1 MHTTVEVG
9 ANTGLDT
16 ERFAG
21 QGVVYAFE
29 PEPNLFKNLVDRF
42 LTNFNYNINV
52 RLFDYA
58 VDINEENKTFR
69 SSNIENGIGSLY
81 ELHPELINS
90 DAGIYQCYREGF
102 HNTYEVKCIRMD
114 TFIERENIEKIDM
127 LWIDAQGNDFNVL
140 KSFGDK
146 ISIVQAGRCEC
157 TNKIPLYE
165 GVDNHYE
172 DVKSWLQDKGF
183 QVTEDYWHTHDT
195 EVDLKFW
202 R

>member
-1 MHTTVEVG
+1 MHWLPSQ
-9 ANTGLDT
+9 ASL
-16 ERFAG
+16 
-21 QGVVYAFE
+21 
-29 PEPNLFKNLVDRF
+29 NLFQKLRAKFGSNS
-42 LTNFNYNINV
+42 NV
-52 RLFDYA
+52 KLYEYA
-58 VDINEENKTFR
+58 VDISEENKTFR

-157 TNKIPLYE
+157 TNKVPLYE
-165 GVDNHYE
+165 GIDNHYE

-183 QVTEDYWHTHDT
+183 QVEEDYWHAHDT

>member
-1 MHTTVEVG
+1 MHITIEVG
-9 ANTGLDT
+9 ANIGSDT
-16 ERFAG
+16 DRFAG
-21 QGVVYAFE
+21 QGLVYAFE
-29 PEPNLFKNLVDRF
+29 PEPNLFKNLNDKF
-42 LTNFNYNINV
+42 SSNSNV
-52 RLFDYA
+52 KLYEYA
-58 VDINEENKTFR
+58 VDISEENKTFR
-69 SSNIENGIGSLY
+69 SSNIENGIDSLY

-90 DAGIYQCYREGF
+90 GAGIYQCYREGF

-114 TFIERENIEKIDM
+114 TFIVRENIEKIDM

-157 TNKIPLYE
+157 TNKVPLYE
-165 GVDNHYE
+165 GIDNHYE

-183 QVTEDYWHTHDT
+183 QVTEDYWHAHDT

>member
-1 MHTTVEVG
+1 MHITIEVG
-9 ANTGLDT
+9 ANIGSDT
-16 ERFAG
+16 EGFAG
-21 QGVVYAFE
+21 QGIVYAFE
-29 PEPNLFKNLVDRF
+29 PEPNLFQKLRAKFGSNS
-42 LTNFNYNINV
+42 NV
-52 RLFDYA
+52 KLYEYA
-58 VDINEENKTFR
+58 VDINEESRTFR

-114 TFIERENIEKIDM
+114 TFIEQESIEKIDM

-157 TNKIPLYE
+157 TNKVPLYE
-165 GVDNHYE
+165 GINNHYE

-183 QVTEDYWHTHDT
+183 QAEEDYWHAHDT

>member
-1 MHTTVEVG
+1 MHITIEVG
-9 ANTGLDT
+9 ANIGSDT
-16 ERFAG
+16 EGFAG
-21 QGVVYAFE
+21 QGIVYAFE
-29 PEPNLFKNLVDRF
+29 PEPNLFQKLRAKFGSNS
-42 LTNFNYNINV
+42 NV
-52 RLFDYA
+52 KLYEYA
-58 VDINEENKTFR
+58 VDINEESRTFR

-114 TFIERENIEKIDM
+114 TFIEQESIEKIDM

-157 TNKIPLYE
+157 TNKVPLYE
-165 GVDNHYE
+165 GINNHYE

-183 QVTEDYWHTHDT
+183 QVEENYWHAHDT

>member
-1 MHTTVEVG
+1 MHITIEVG
-9 ANTGLDT
+9 ANIGSDT
-16 ERFAG
+16 EGFAG
-21 QGVVYAFE
+21 QGIVYAFE
-29 PEPNLFKNLVDRF
+29 PEPNLFQKLRAKFGSNS
-42 LTNFNYNINV
+42 NV
-52 RLFDYA
+52 KLYEYA
-58 VDINEENKTFR
+58 VDVSEENRTFH

-81 ELHPELINS
+81 DLHPELINS

-114 TFIERENIEKIDM
+114 TFIEQESIEKIDM

-157 TNKIPLYE
+157 TNKVPLYE
-165 GVDNHYE
+165 GIDNHYE

-183 QVTEDYWHTHDT
+183 QVEEDYWHAHDT

>member
-1 MHTTVEVG
+1 MHITIEVG
-9 ANTGLDT
+9 ANIGSDT
-16 ERFAG
+16 EGFAG
-21 QGVVYAFE
+21 QGIVYAFE
-29 PEPNLFKNLVDRF
+29 PEPNLFQKLRAKFGSNS
-42 LTNFNYNINV
+42 NV
-52 RLFDYA
+52 KLYEYA
-58 VDINEENKTFR
+58 VDISEENRTFR

-90 DAGIYQCYREGF
+90 GVGIYQCYREGF

-114 TFIERENIEKIDM
+114 TFIEQESIEKIDM

-157 TNKIPLYE
+157 MNKVPLYE
-165 GVDNHYE
+165 GINNHYE

-183 QVTEDYWHTHDT
+183 QVEEDYWHAHDT

>member
-1 MHTTVEVG
+1 MHITIEVG
-9 ANTGLDT
+9 ANIGSDT
-16 ERFAG
+16 EGFAG
-21 QGVVYAFE
+21 QGIVYAFE
-29 PEPNLFKNLVDRF
+29 PEPNLFQKLRAKFGSNS
-42 LTNFNYNINV
+42 NV
-52 RLFDYA
+52 KLYEYA
-58 VDINEENKTFR
+58 VDVSEENRTFH

-81 ELHPELINS
+81 DLHPELINS

-114 TFIERENIEKIDM
+114 TFIKQESIEKIDM

-157 TNKIPLYE
+157 TNKVPLYE
-165 GVDNHYE
+165 GINNHYE

-183 QVTEDYWHTHDT
+183 QVEEDYWHAHDT